1 MGKVF
6 GEDWG
11 PELKKR
17 VERSMDEL
25 KGEGA
30 QAEGE
35 EQEEEEREAVEEPER
50 PATRRKRSRREEDDD
65 VEEARPNTRGGRRR
79 VS

>member
-1 MGKVF
+1 MRKVF

-25 KGEGA
+25 KEEGA

-35 EQEEEEREAVEEPER
+35 EQEEEQEIEEEPEP
-50 PATRRKRSRREEDDD
+50 PATRRKRSRRDEDDD
-65 VEEARPNTRGGRRR
+65 VEEGRQNTRGGRRR

>member
-35 EQEEEEREAVEEPER
+35 EQEAVEEPER
-50 PATRRKRSRREEDDD
+50 PVTRRKRSRREEDDD